1 MQAIGNRS
9 AQRGQVLPL
18 VAISL
23 TVLLGIAALAV
34 DVGYLRYQQRV
45 QQYAVDSAAVAGAW
59 QLLNGQTP
67 QSAVIAAAASNG
79 FTNDGT
85 RVLVTANTPPQSGP
99 YQSDTNA
106 VEAIITVAHPAWFS
120 SIFGRRQNWV
130 STRAVALIRGNSGA
144 CIWSL
149 QKDLTLNHGTLTSPC
164 GVMVTRNVNDN
175 GATMDLPSIG
185 AGGSAGNSY
194 PGVVV
199 TSGIPPFSDP
209 CPTIPGCKAITDVF
223 PFGSTPGP
231 GPFPTCMNAGT
242 VTTLNPG
249 CYNSLSTSGTIDL
262 TPGLYIIP
270 GDVSAT
276 LTCTTCRAGTNGVTI
291 VSGGKINLNGSTT
304 NLMAP
309 PAQQGAGPATVTTAG
324 APGVLFYQTDTTTS
338 PENFSAQQLLGMLYA
353 PGAHLNLDGGGS
365 TLTISYVVGA
375 DIVANG
381 AVITVPAATC
391 SSCISQTPVLAE

>member
-1 MQAIGNRS
+1 MQAMRNRN
-9 AQRGQVLPL
+9 AERGQVLPL

-23 TVLLGIAALAV
+23 TVLLGFAALAV

-45 QQYAVDSAAVAGAW
+45 QQYAVDSAALAGAW

-67 QSAVIAAAASNG
+67 TSAVLAAAATNG
-79 FTNDGT
+79 FINDGT
-85 RVLVTANTPPQSGP
+85 KVLVSANTPPQSGP
-99 YQSDTNA
+99 YTADTNA
-106 VEAIITVAHPAWFS
+106 VEAIISVAHPAWFS
-120 SIFGRRQNWV
+120 SIFGRTQNWV
-130 STRAVALIRGNSGA
+130 TTRAVALIRGNSGA

-164 GVMVTRNVNDN
+164 GVMVTRNVNDT

-194 PGVVV
+194 PGVIT

-209 CPTIPGCKAITDVF
+209 CSTIPGCNAITQMF

-231 GPFPTCMNAGT
+231 GPFATCMDSGT
-242 VTTLNPG
+242 VSTLNPG
-249 CYNSLSTSGTIDL
+249 CYNSLSGTIDL
-262 TPGLYIIP
+262 TPGLYVIP

-276 LTCTTCRAGTNGVTI
+276 LTCSTCQNGHSGVTI
-291 VSGGKINLNGSTT
+291 VIGGKVNFNGSTT
-304 NLMAP
+304 SLMAP
-309 PAQQGAGPATVTTAG
+309 PAQQGAGPASVTTAG
-324 APGVLFYQTDTTTS
+324 APGVLIYQTSTTTS
-338 PENFSAQQLLGMLYA
+338 PENFSAQSLLGMLYA
-353 PGAHLNLDGGGS
+353 PGAHINLNGGGS
-365 TLTISYVVGA
+365 TLTISYVVSA

-381 AVITVPAATC
+381 AVITVPSATC